1 MVLFAGAESCRRPR
15 GVVGCIRIVLGLE
28 TDSVAETIDFTPLAR
43 NGAVQEITRINLNT
57 RFGGKDIESNAG
69 SRAVERGG
77 MSIGITRISV
87 QYEIMVIAVSVA
99 ELEIIGIDVLSDRF
113 GNRVKVK
120 G

>member
-28 TDSVAETIDFTPLAR
+28 TDSVAETIDFTPFAR

-69 SRAVERGG
+69 SRTVECGG

-99 ELEIIGIDVLSDRF
+99 ELDIIGIDVLSDRF